1 VFPVPGFDDYLR
13 RSSTAEGERSALMAQ
28 EEVAAYTEK
37 GHVHYASPS
46 QSSPQ

>member
-1 VFPVPGFDDYLR
+1 VFSVPGSDDYLR
-13 RSSTAEGERSALMAQ
+13 RSLTVEGERSAPMTQ

-46 QSSPQ
+46 QTSPQ